1 MNQMALEKL
10 EEKKLITEYEKN
22 KLSHQIIGL
31 TQNNSKIRN
40 NLTDTRNQ
48 VSTLL
53 ADFFKYNSSLASIGL
68 VLM

>member
-10 EEKKLITEYEKN
+10 EEKNLITEYEKN

-40 NLTDTRNQ
+40 NLTDTRN
-48 VSTLL
+48 
-53 ADFFKYNSSLASIGL
+53 
-68 VLM
+68 